1 MSPFNYVW
9 PAISVT
15 KHVLNRLRV
24 VPLFPPLIVW
34 RAVSSRSPRAPLPGA
49 SGRFRALPGVC
60 VANTINGSE
69 EKGRLLARYDMM

>member
-34 RAVSSRSPRAPLPGA
+34 RAVLSRSPRAPLPGA
-49 SGRFRALPGVC
+49 SGCLCNEHDQWIGGKRETAR
-60 VANTINGSE
+60 TI
-69 EKGRLLARYDMM
+69 